1 MTPNFVLPSRAGA
14 YRWYYLD
21 FTHGEYTAVF
31 IFMIG
36 SIFSARYSAS
46 AKKGGLPREHAA
58 VNFALYEKG
67 VRWQWVLTE
76 YQDVRLREDGRRLEI
91 GDSWIEASDHAVQV
105 HVRDRTTPFA
115 FTQLGRPTEATL
127 RVALDVP
134 GAEEVRLVAGKPHWW
149 QAFCAR
155 GQAQLVVP
163 NHGLKL
169 DGLGYHDGNHGDV
182 PLGGDLPGW
191 EWERTHGRDRTT
203 IDYRPRGAPAWRIDA
218 RPTGVSVTHPAE
230 RTALERTR
238 SNWGLS
244 VPKRL
249 GDAPA
254 ALLESSPFYA
264 RLEGASADGHVLGEV
279 ADFQR
284 FHSPAVR
291 WLSRFRTR
299 VGGAA

>member
-1 MTPNFVLPSRAGA
+1 MTPAFVLPSRPGA
-14 YRWYYLD
+14 YRWYYID
-21 FTHGEYTAVF
+21 FTHGDYTAVF

-76 YQDVRLREDGRRLEI
+76 YQDARLTDGGRRLEI
-91 GDSWIEASDHAVQV
+91 GDSWIHAGDGTVDV

-127 RVALDVP
+127 RLSRDVP
-134 GAEEVRLVAGKPHWW
+134 CADEVQLVAGRPHWW

-155 GQAQLVVP
+155 GSAQLRVA
-163 NHGLKL
+163 NHGLEL
-169 DGLGYHDGNHGDV
+169 HGVGYHDGNHGDV
-182 PLGGDLPGW
+182 PLGTDLPGW
-191 EWERTHGRDRTT
+191 EWERTHGRLETT
-203 IDYRPRGAPAWRIDA
+203 IAYRPRSAPAWQVHA
-218 RPTGVSVTHPAE
+218 RSGRVIATQGGADGPHP
-230 RTALERTR
+230 RVR
-238 SNWGLS
+238 SSWGLS
-244 VPKRL
+244 VPKQL
-249 GDAPA
+249 GGGAA

-264 RLEGASADGHVLGEV
+264 RLEATGRDGHVLGEV
-279 ADFQR
+279 ADFER